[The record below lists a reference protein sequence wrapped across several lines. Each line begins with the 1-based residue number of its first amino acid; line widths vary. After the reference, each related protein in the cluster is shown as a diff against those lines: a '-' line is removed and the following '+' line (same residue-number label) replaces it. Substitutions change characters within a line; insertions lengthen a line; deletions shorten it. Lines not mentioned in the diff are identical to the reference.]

1 MIQRIQSLYLL
12 LTSLLSIL
20 FLKGAF
26 LTFFDNT
33 GSSIEISLS
42 GIMKYTGNADPVKVG
57 EVWTILILSVIIPVL
72 SIIIISLYKKR
83 DYQLIL
89 TKILIIM
96 ISAFIGTSLVYSY
109 IIISKYEA
117 DFTSWYKLI
126 VPVLQLIVSVLAY
139 YGIKKDDEL
148 VKSYDRLR

>member
-33 GSSIEISLS
+33 GSSFEIFLS

-57 EVWTILILSVIIPVL
+57 EVWLILILSVIIPIL
-72 SIIIISLYKKR
+72 SIVIISLYKKR

-89 TKILIIM
+89 TKILIIL
-96 ISAFIGTSLVYSY
+96 ISTFICASIAYSF

-117 DFTSWYKLI
+117 AFISWYKLI
-126 VPVLQLIVSVLAY
+126 IPVIQLILSILACR
-139 YGIKKDDEL
+139 GIKKDDDL
-148 VKSYDRLR
+148 IKSYDRLR